1 MTPLLESVKNSL
13 RIDHEADD
21 EMLNLLILTADK
33 YICHAVASSDEGFT
47 SIQEY
52 PQHEWAVSLLAQHW
66 YLNREEATNAHVP
79 YTVTALIQ
87 QMRGKYYAD
96 Y

>member
-13 RIDHEADD
+13 RIDHRADD

-47 SIQEY
+47 SIQRY